1 MEVKH
6 KAGGQGPWGW
16 GKAAATRTP
25 GRWPGRPSESVFSQ
39 QDESTQLLCQPQSS
53 IKITTG
59 KNVCE
64 ETLQHLKALHDCKVK
79 VEKSFQF
86 GYFRA
91 LWWFCGCGLLSSSV
105 VLDSG

>member
-1 MEVKH
+1 M
-6 KAGGQGPWGW
+6 
-16 GKAAATRTP
+16 
-25 GRWPGRPSESVFSQ
+25 
-39 QDESTQLLCQPQSS
+39 
-53 IKITTG
+53 
-59 KNVCE
+59 CE